1 MIKKLFKGLAALVL
15 VLMPM
20 TELAQTVKAASTVT
34 ITVHYHRTSGD
45 YTGYNLWVWPETKDG
60 KAYPFGETTDAYGKT
75 AVITIESTATVFG
88 FIVLIG
94 EDWTTKD
101 VTEDRFIEVTDGKA
115 EIWLKQGDK
124 TIYTTKPSLDTTTP
138 PQLGEIAVKVHYHRF
153 AADYTDWNLWMWQS
167 GQEGAAFDFNGT
179 DSFGSIMSANFN
191 PAEGVTDLGF
201 VVRKGYDWG
210 VAIKDGDTDRFINLT
225 REKDGKLEVWLVQ
238 GDARVYYKLSD
249 IDMSPKFLGATLDAG
264 DMISVKT
271 TVPLSIVNNKV
282 DGLTLKN
289 SQGTIIPIRLVFIS
303 GGAATAMASTFSVFT
318 QDVLDLSETY
328 SLSYPGYKEIAV
340 QFSGIFKSDDF
351 EQTFSYEGELGAIYS
366 ADSTIFRLWAPT
378 ASAVKI
384 NLFTTG
390 DGSVT
395 YFPGDKLNFDST
407 MTAIEKGVWQIEV
420 PGNLDKVYYTYSVTV
435 NGITNE
441 AVDPYAKAV
450 GVNGKRAMVV
460 NLDATDPTGWAQD
473 TYISLSNNVDAI
485 LYELHIRDFSSDADA
500 KFTNPGK
507 YLAFT
512 EKGLTLNGTKIG
524 IDHLIELGVTHV
536 HLLPTFDYRSIDETK
551 LETGSFN
558 WGYDPQN
565 YNVPEGSYSSD
576 PYHGEVRIN
585 EFKQMV
591 KALHD
596 AGIAVVMD
604 VVYNHTGASS
614 DSDFSKI
621 VPGYYYRYGADGRF
635 SNGSGVGNEVA
646 SERSMVRK
654 FIVDSV
660 AFWVKEY
667 HIDGFRFDL
676 MALHDIDTMNAVKTA
691 AKAINPNVLIYGEGW
706 TGGGSTLPDDQK
718 SLKINVAKLDGIAVF
733 SDDIRDAIKG
743 HVFTK
748 TDKGFVNGG
757 AGLENSIKFGIIA
770 STLHSGIDYSL
781 VKYSKSPYATSP
793 NQIITYVEAH
803 DNLTLWDKLLI
814 TNPEATNEQRFA
826 MHRMANAIVMTSQGV
841 PFIHAGAEFYRTKGG
856 NENSYNA
863 PDAINQLDWLRA
875 ATYQDE
881 TTYMAGLIELRKQ
894 HPAFRM
900 TTVADLKANL
910 TFLET
915 TEPNVVAYIIDNN
928 ANKDDWDTIAVLM
941 NANDYEVS
949 YTMEESGWVVV
960 VDGEQAGT
968 TKITDISDKTIT
980 LAPHTLVVMVDS
992 NSFYGVNWVLI
1003 YTVAGLV
1010 VVGAA
1015 LAYYFL
1021 VYKKKHPALA

>member
-1 MIKKLFKGLAALVL
+1 MIKKLLKGLAALML

-20 TELAQTVKAASTVT
+20 TELAQTVKAATNVT
-34 ITVHYHRTSGD
+34 LTIHYHRTDAD
-45 YTGYNLWVWPETKDG
+45 YTGWNLWVWPEGADG
-60 KAYPFGETTDAYGKT
+60 KAYDFASTTDAFGKT
-75 AVITIESTATVFG
+75 AVITVDSTATSFG
-88 FIVLIG
+88 FLVRLN
-94 EDWTTKD
+94 EWEQKD
-101 VTEDRFIEVTDGKA
+101 IPTDRFIEVIDGKA
-115 EIWLKQGDK
+115 EIWLKQGDA
-124 TIYTTKPSLDTTTP
+124 TVYTTKPSLDVTP
-138 PQLGEIAVKVHYHRF
+138 PPVLGEIAVTVHYHRY
-153 AADYTDWNLWMWQS
+153 DDKYDGWNMWMWQV
-167 GQEGAAFDFNGT
+167 GFDGAQYNFNGS
-179 DSFGSIMSANFN
+179 DGFGKTLTANIK
-191 PAEGVTDLGF
+191 PETGITDLGF
-201 VVRKGYDWG
+201 IIRLNEWQ
-210 VAIKDGDTDRFINLT
+210 AKDVDSDRFINLT
-225 REKDGKLEVWLVQ
+225 RAKDKKLEVWLVQ
-238 GDARVYYKLSD
+238 GDSRVYYKLSD
-249 IDMSPKFLGATLDAG
+249 IDMSPKFLSANLDG
-264 DMISVKT
+264 PDFVTVKT
-271 TVPLSIVNNKV
+271 TVPIPLKDGKLEGLILKNNK
-282 DGLTLKN
+282 GEN
-289 SQGTIIPIRLVFIS
+289 IPIRYVLVS
-303 GGAATAMASTFSVFT
+303 EGSTAVSSSNFTLFT
-318 QDVLDLSETY
+318 QDPLVLTESYTLSHA
-328 SLSYPGYKEIAV
+328 GYKDIAV
-340 QFSGIFKSDDF
+340 QFNSVFKSDGF
-351 EQTFSYEGELGAIYS
+351 EETFTYTGDLGAIYT
-366 ADSTIFRLWAPT
+366 ADSTTFRLWAPT
-378 ASAVKI
+378 ASGVKI

-390 DGSVT
+390 DGDVT
-395 YFPGDKLNFDST
+395 YFPGDKTDFDPT
-407 MTAIEKGVWQIEV
+407 MTAIEKGVWEIEV

-435 NGITNE
+435 NGVTNE

-460 NLDATDPTGWAQD
+460 NLDATDPIGWAQD
-473 TYISLSNNVDAI
+473 TYVTMTNNVDAI
-485 LYELHIRDFSSDADA
+485 LYELHIRDFSSDPDA
-500 KFTNPGK
+500 PFTNKGK

-524 IDHLIELGVTHV
+524 IDHLVELGVTHV

-576 PYHGEVRIN
+576 PYKGEVRIN

-621 VPGYYYRYGADGRF
+621 VPGYYYRYSADGRF

-660 AFWVKEY
+660 AYWVKEY

-676 MALHDIDTMNAVKTA
+676 MALEDIDTMNAVKA
-691 AKAINPNVLIYGEGW
+691 VAKAINPNVLIYGEGW
-706 TGGGSTLPDDQK
+706 TGGTSTLPDAQK
-718 SLKINVAKLDGIAVF
+718 SLKINVTKLDGIAVF

-757 AGLENSIKFGIIA
+757 AGLENSIKFGIVA
-770 STLHSGIDYSL
+770 STLHAGIDYSL
-781 VKYSKSPYATSP
+781 VKYSKGPYATSP
-793 NQIITYVEAH
+793 NQIISYVEAH

-814 TNPEATNEQRFA
+814 TNADATDEQRMA
-826 MHRMANAIVMTSQGV
+826 MHRMANAIVLTSQGV
-841 PFIHAGAEFYRTKGG
+841 PFLHAGAEFYRTKGG

-863 PDAINQLDWLRA
+863 TDAVNQLDWLRA

-881 TTYMAGLIELRKQ
+881 TTYLAGLIALRKE

-900 TTVADLKANL
+900 TTVDDLKANL

-915 TEPNVVAYIIDNN
+915 AEPNVVAYTLDNN
-928 ANKDDWDTIAVLM
+928 ANGDKWETISVLM
-941 NANDYEVS
+941 NANDYEVT
-949 YTMEESGWVVV
+949 YTMEKSGWVVV

-968 TKITDISDKTIT
+968 SKITDISGKTVTI
-980 LAPHTLVVMVDS
+980 AAHTLIVMVDN
-992 NSFYGVNWVLI
+992 NSFYGVNWTLFLIIGGIVL
-1003 YTVAGLV
+1003 A
-1010 VVGAA
+1010 GAA